1 MFSAPLC
8 KVIDLPLVL
17 SVTVNVPPLGWTLVT
32 LPVIVCV
39 SAGACAEE
47 FSAGADPDS
56 ADWECTP
63 VVAPVTNSNAI
74 KVETMSF
81 TSCPPLRLSADSLY
95 YIICGGDRR

>member
-47 FSAGADPDS
+47 FSAGADS
-56 ADWECTP
+56 ADCECTP
-63 VVAPVTNSNAI
+63 VVVPLTNSNAI
-74 KVETMSF
+74 RIETIELHIAPS
-81 TSCPPLRLSADSLY
+81 SAPLGGLTLLY
-95 YIICGGDRR
+95 CM